1 MTPAST
7 APCAGWVSPCSHLR
21 ALSPVLSLPCSLTF
35 VAGAGM
41 SAWLVGVC
49 VCVCR
54 ACCVR
59 VCVDVRQKSVVRPPP
74 THNSEVPPLCAFFPF
89 NSSLPHA
96 PLRARPSMR
105 ATLLRAT
112 PAGPGAV
119 SCRPSTSSRAARRGS
134 VQVFGEFGRD
144 GGWRKK
150 KKKGLTEEGRPWQPS
165 RCGRSLAGVVFAR
178 PGAYVLRPL
187 ARPVLT
193 RPPQPRSSA
202 SLSEGVAEVAG
213 RQGRG
218 GNGGGAPGRAEVRR
232 RRQRGG
238 PCPHPQ
244 QKREP
249 EPPRSA
255 SIHTRA
261 VCTPASPPGHG
272 AQY

>member
-1 MTPAST
+1 MWCALLQLTTLKFRPSALFFPSTLPSPTPPS
-7 APCAGWVSPCSHLR
+7 APAPRCAPPCCAPPLRGPARCPAGRPRPAGRPGGEACRCLVSLDG
-21 ALSPVLSLPCSLTF
+21 T
-35 VAGAGM
+35 GAG
-41 SAWLVGVC
+41 G
-49 VCVCR
+49 
-54 ACCVR
+54 
-59 VCVDVRQKSVVRPPP
+59 
-74 THNSEVPPLCAFFPF
+74 
-89 NSSLPHA
+89 
-96 PLRARPSMR
+96 
-105 ATLLRAT
+105 
-112 PAGPGAV
+112 
-119 SCRPSTSSRAARRGS
+119 
-134 VQVFGEFGRD
+134 
-144 GGWRKK
+144 KK